1 MTASEPAGSTAEPVR
16 VESYAGGRAEE
27 APRAVW
33 VGDERVALVRVV
45 ETRLEESHPERLRRW
60 RFVVETLEGE
70 RWVLTR
76 DESTATWWLERPTR

>member
-1 MTASEPAGSTAEPVR
+1 MTEPVR

-33 VGDERVALVRVV
+33 VGEERVEIVRVV
-45 ETRLEESHPERLRRW
+45 ESRMEETHPERLRR
-60 RFVVETLEGE
+60 RSFVVETLEGE

-76 DESTATWWLERPTR
+76 DEATATWWLERTDR

>member
-1 MTASEPAGSTAEPVR
+1 MTVSEPVR

-33 VGDERVALVRVV
+33 VDEERVALVRVL
-45 ETRLEESHPERLRRW
+45 ESRLEETHPERLRRR
-60 RFVVETLEGE
+60 RFVVETAEGE

-76 DESTATWWLERPTR
+76 DEATATWWLERPSR

>member
-1 MTASEPAGSTAEPVR
+1 MSTSEPAGSTAEPVR

-33 VGDERVALVRVV
+33 VDEERVLLVRVV
-45 ETRLEESHPERLRRW
+45 EERLEESHPERLRRR

-76 DESTATWWLERPTR
+76 DEATATWWLERPTR

>member
-1 MTASEPAGSTAEPVR
+1 MSGQAEPVR

-33 VGDERVALVRVV
+33 VDEERVALVRVV
-45 ETRLEESHPERLRRW
+45 ESRHEETHPERLRRR
-60 RFVVETLEGE
+60 RFVVETAAGE

-76 DESTATWWLERPTR
+76 DEATATWWLERPRR